1 MTSEEKPAVTEA
13 KPSGSIRM
21 ASALVVLL
29 LYGLLLWRC
38 HQTAPGLERLRQS
51 FSSFKAEFPA
61 DAAGVLKA
69 HEYVTRLSGSELG
82 IFPAIVFLTVVAMA
96 LTACVL
102 IHSKSLF
109 KTRLIVLVVA
119 LLACTVYFG
128 QLSARALEKV
138 AEEFDLKSLPKVS
151 QQTTYVEALRDSG
164 CPYNERLDA
173 ARALLLLG
181 YLKYAEPAHDLS
193 KSRDGLVAFLVE
205 EKSAAQLRL
214 SAADALYVIEI
225 YENPNASSEAVEAM
239 DRTYLAILEDP
250 DVRSRSSARFFLGRI
265 ASSDQEALRRAIRSR
280 HSSEGKDAG
289 VTAYP
294 PALAH
299 LGAAPVVAKAPFNRS
314 EAEQHQQV
322 WAKFLNMP
330 VERSNHQG
338 MKFRLIPPGEF
349 RMGADD
355 AAVPVHDVRLSQP
368 YYLGVTEVK
377 VSQFRNL
384 MNRSSNNPSA
394 SGRPLEQELNY
405 AATEVTWQDAVDF
418 CKKLTTIERA
428 AGLINDRSE
437 YRLPTEA
444 EWEFACRAGTVTQY
458 NFGDEFDISLAIH
471 DTGRP
476 VNFDRPAPPNPFGLH
491 NLHGNVAE
499 WCRDFYGAYQAGEA
513 RDPQGPQTGTARV
526 YRGGGYDTDR
536 WGCRS
541 AFRYRL
547 DPSFKDHGIG
557 FRVCLTVSSEPA
569 KKP

>member
-1 MTSEEKPAVTEA
+1 
-13 KPSGSIRM
+13 
-21 ASALVVLL
+21 
-29 LYGLLLWRC
+29 
-38 HQTAPGLERLRQS
+38 
-51 FSSFKAEFPA
+51 
-61 DAAGVLKA
+61 
-69 HEYVTRLSGSELG
+69 
-82 IFPAIVFLTVVAMA
+82 
-96 LTACVL
+96 
-102 IHSKSLF
+102 
-109 KTRLIVLVVA
+109 
-119 LLACTVYFG
+119 
-128 QLSARALEKV
+128 
-138 AEEFDLKSLPKVS
+138 
-151 QQTTYVEALRDSG
+151 
-164 CPYNERLDA
+164 
-173 ARALLLLG
+173 
-181 YLKYAEPAHDLS
+181 
-193 KSRDGLVAFLVE
+193 
-205 EKSAAQLRL
+205 
-214 SAADALYVIEI
+214 
-225 YENPNASSEAVEAM
+225 
-239 DRTYLAILEDP
+239 
-250 DVRSRSSARFFLGRI
+250 
-265 ASSDQEALRRAIRSR
+265 
-280 HSSEGKDAG
+280 
-289 VTAYP
+289 
-294 PALAH
+294 
-299 LGAAPVVAKAPFNRS
+299 
-314 EAEQHQQV
+314 
-322 WAKFLNMP
+322 
-330 VERSNHQG
+330 
-338 MKFRLIPPGEF
+338 
-349 RMGADD
+349 MGADD
-355 AAVPVHDVRLSQP
+355 AAVPVHDVRLNQP